1 MNIFTKCALLYP
13 RLGVCALCGA
23 GRRWRPLPKAEA
35 PTEATAET
43 LTALTYVKAVFY
55 AQKEKD
61 VGSNMNLK
69 IPKVKQSAPL
79 LELTAFLNLRKSG
92 FNFINQRNGNV

>member
-13 RLGVCALCGA
+13 WGLCALCGA
-23 GRRWRPLPKAEA
+23 GRRWRPLPQAEA

-43 LTALTYVKAVFY
+43 LTVLMYIKTVFY
-55 AQKEKD
+55 AKKEKE
-61 VGSNMNLK
+61 VCSNMNLK

-92 FNFINQRNGNV
+92 FNFINQRNRNI

>member
-1 MNIFTKCALLYP
+1 M
-13 RLGVCALCGA
+13 GVCALCGA

-35 PTEATAET
+35 PTEATTET
-43 LTALTYVKAVFY
+43 LTVLMYTRRFFY
-55 AQKEKD
+55 AKKEKE
-61 VGSNMNLK
+61 VCSNMNLK

-92 FNFINQRNGNV
+92 FNFINQRNGNVQLMVAGQYSCEV